1 MCTQLLRE
9 LRLLASA
16 SDCDSTES
24 HVAGKLDTK
33 MSETANSLDGDQITP
48 AQAGVAKSV
57 VSRDPR
63 AQKGSGIYGGE
74 FVWNG
79 SNPARLRD
87 HDFRVS
93 SIDRYSRCDCVLTI
107 YDVSPSA
114 GLARTVFAA
123 KEANTDALT
132 GFPSGHSTAQRVNA
146 TYDFMARN
154 AGQFQ
159 TRVGPR
165 NRGRIG
171 MTNPAGF
178 DANSNLTGP
187 RLRHRAFHY
196 AKHARF
202 GDFDCS
208 VCFLHLCASYCS
220 SRWQICI
227 TKKQLGAIR
236 QMR

>member
-1 MCTQLLRE
+1 MRTQVLRE

-16 SDCDSTES
+16 SDCDRTES

-63 AQKGSGIYGGE
+63 AQKGSGIYGSE

-154 AGQFQ
+154 AGSFKP
-159 TRVGPR
+159 G
-165 NRGRIG
+165 
-171 MTNPAGF
+171 
-178 DANSNLTGP
+178 
-187 RLRHRAFHY
+187 
-196 AKHARF
+196 
-202 GDFDCS
+202 
-208 VCFLHLCASYCS
+208 
-220 SRWQICI
+220 
-227 TKKQLGAIR
+227 
-236 QMR
+236 